1 MNSVQVPREY
11 ISLIYIPLKVKNG
24 RDIPLQAAYA
34 MRKSNAA
41 TTHLFKL
48 QAEQNFASRI
58 ISNTRKFDNVT
69 QILIDLRWLPVKSQ
83 LYYRDAVLAFKSM
96 SVLMP
101 PYLASLFL
109 KRIEVRGPVTRNS
122 HLFNVPCF
130 KSATGQKTFL
140 CRTVS
145 LLNDLD
151 DTFQL
156 REFVFIFNIRNKL
169 LREFLTS

>member
-48 QAEQNFASRI
+48 QAAQNFASRI

-96 SVLMP
+96 SGLMP

-109 KRIEVRGPVTRNS
+109 KYVVLSLEIP
-122 HLFNVPCF
+122 
-130 KSATGQKTFL
+130 TFL
-140 CRTVS
+140 MFHV
-145 LLNDLD
+145 
-151 DTFQL
+151 L
-156 REFVFIFNIRNKL
+156 RALQDKRLFYVGQFRY
-169 LREFLTS
+169 